1 MPGAL
6 VQALQAHVGDFTMA
20 AKLQRSDV
28 RSRIALF
35 LLVILSTF
43 SPLAFSQT
51 QPTPSS
57 VEPLS
62 VGFVYVSPIFEAGWT
77 QQHDQGRRA
86 LEAALGNKLKTRFVA
101 DVSEGSDAER
111 VIRDLAMT
119 GSRLIITTSF
129 GYMEPT
135 LKVAAQFPQ
144 VKFIH
149 VSGYKQ
155 SPNVATVNARYYE
168 GRYLAGIVAGKST
181 KTNTLGYVAAFPIP
195 EVLQGINAFTLGAR
209 SVNPAVQVRV
219 IWTQTWTDPAKERE
233 AAKTLIGQ
241 GADVLTHHTATTA
254 VAQTAEEQGVRFIA
268 YTSDMSKFAPKA
280 QLLAVTHHWGDYY
293 IQAARQILAGTW
305 QSTNTWGG
313 LKTGMVK
320 LSAWNADV
328 NRSLVAQVDLIS
340 QQMMAGTLHP
350 FTGPIKDN
358 NGKLQWE
365 KSAMPDP
372 IIEKMNYLVEG
383 IVGRLQQ

>member
-1 MPGAL
+1 
-6 VQALQAHVGDFTMA
+6 MA
-20 AKLQRSDV
+20 AKLQHSDM
-28 RSRIALF
+28 RLRIALF
-35 LLVILSTF
+35 LLVILGTF
-43 SPLAFSQT
+43 SLNVFSQT
-51 QPTPSS
+51 QSS
-57 VEPLS
+57 LSSTEPLS

-86 LEAALGNKLKTRFVA
+86 LEAALGNKVKTRFVA

-155 SPNVATVNARYYE
+155 SSNVATVNARYYE

-209 SVNPAVQVRV
+209 SVNPAAQVRV
-219 IWTQTWTDPAKERE
+219 IWTQTWTDPVKERD
-233 AAKTLIGQ
+233 AAKTLVRQ
-241 GADVLTHHTATTA
+241 GADILTHHTATPA

-293 IQAARQILAGTW
+293 LQAARQIVAGTW
-305 QSTNTWGG
+305 QSSNIWGG

-320 LSAWNADV
+320 VSSWNSDV
-328 NRSLVAQVDLIS
+328 NPRLIAQVDLVS
-340 QQMMAGTLHP
+340 QRIMAGTLHP

-365 KSAMPDP
+365 RSAMPDT
-372 IIEKMNYLVEG
+372 ITEKMNYLVEG
-383 IVGRLQQ
+383 VVGGLQK

>member
-1 MPGAL
+1 
-6 VQALQAHVGDFTMA
+6 MA
-20 AKLQRSDV
+20 AKLQRRRA
-28 RSRIALF
+28 RSFMTLPLLLLAAL
-35 LLVILSTF
+35 SGF
-43 SPLAFSQT
+43 SISASSQPKPAVTSKEPLA
-51 QPTPSS
+51 
-57 VEPLS
+57 
-62 VGFVYVSPIFEAGWT
+62 VGVVYVSPIFEAGWT

-86 LEAALGNKLKTRFVA
+86 LEAALGNKVKTSFVA
-101 DVSEGSDAER
+101 DVPEGSDAER

-119 GSRLIITTSF
+119 GSKLIITTSF

-135 LKVAAQFPQ
+135 LKVAAQFPS

-155 SPNVATVNARYYE
+155 TPNVATVNARYYE
-168 GRYLAGIVAGKST
+168 ARYVAGIVAGKST
-181 KTNTLGYVAAFPIP
+181 KSNTLGYVAAFPIP

-209 SVNPAVQVRV
+209 SVNPAAQVRV
-219 IWTQTWTDPAKERE
+219 IWTQTWADPVKERE

-241 GADVLTHHTATTA
+241 GADVLTNHTATTA
-254 VAQTAEEQGVRFIA
+254 VAQAAEEQGVRLIA

-293 IQAARQILAGTW
+293 TQAARQVLAGTW

-328 NRSLVAQVDLIS
+328 NRSLIAQVDLIS
-340 QQMMAGTLHP
+340 HQIIAGTLHP

-365 KSAMPDP
+365 KAAMPDQVL
-372 IIEKMNYLVEG
+372 EQMNYLVEG
-383 IVGRLQQ
+383 VVGSVPK

>member
-1 MPGAL
+1 
-6 VQALQAHVGDFTMA
+6 MA
-20 AKLQRSDV
+20 AKLQRRRA
-28 RSRIALF
+28 RSFMALP
-35 LLVILSTF
+35 LLLLAALSGF
-43 SPLAFSQT
+43 SISAFSQT
-51 QPTPSS
+51 KPAFTSK
-57 VEPLS
+57 EPLA

-86 LEAALGNKLKTRFVA
+86 LEAALGNKVKTSFVA
-101 DVSEGSDAER
+101 DVPEGSDAER

-119 GSRLIITTSF
+119 GSKLIITTSF

-135 LKVAAQFPQ
+135 LKVAAQFPS

-155 SPNVATVNARYYE
+155 TPNVATVNARYYE
-168 GRYLAGIVAGKST
+168 ARYVAGIVAGKST
-181 KTNTLGYVAAFPIP
+181 KSNTLGYVAAFPIP

-209 SVNPAVQVRV
+209 SVNPSAQVRV
-219 IWTQTWTDPAKERE
+219 IWTQTWADPVKERE

-241 GADVLTHHTATTA
+241 GADVLTNHTATTA
-254 VAQTAEEQGVRFIA
+254 VAQAAEEQGVRLIA

-293 IQAARQILAGTW
+293 TQAARQVLAGTW

-328 NRSLVAQVDLIS
+328 NRSLIAQVDLIS
-340 QQMMAGTLHP
+340 HQIIAGTLHP

-365 KSAMPDP
+365 KAAMPDQVL
-372 IIEKMNYLVEG
+372 EQMNYLVEG
-383 IVGRLQQ
+383 VVGSVPK